1 MGMVAGAEVVAGACV
16 AAGVVG
22 LAVSKQSWC
31 EYAKGCGAL
40 GERNTRGLAHVVLR
54 PESGDGWGRVVESM
68 SACSQLTWQDEGGE
82 APAVVLLG
90 AAVDVGVSIVVG
102 VAEVAAHE
110 GQGHR

>member
-1 MGMVAGAEVVAGACV
+1 MGMVAGAGVIAGACV

-31 EYAKGCGAL
+31 EYPKGCGAL
-40 GERNTRGLAHVVLR
+40 GELEHRGSCSCSLKARTRRLLGKGCRKDEHMFTVDLAR
-54 PESGDGWGRVVESM
+54 RRR
-68 SACSQLTWQDEGGE
+68 E
-82 APAVVLLG
+82 APALVLLG
-90 AAVDVGVSIVVG
+90 AAVDGGVSTVVG